1 MTANPN
7 TLNWYV
13 LYTSPRAEKQVRD
26 RITTHAIEV
35 WLPLHQAPRVWSD
48 RVKIVE
54 IPLFNS
60 YIFVKCKE
68 HELHDLLKIYGVSR
82 IVFYDGKPAVIRQRE
97 IDAIKDFL
105 EQAANHTIL
114 VGDEVKILSGSMKN
128 ISGKV
133 KKIKKKYLFIYLEQM
148 GVTAQVDLSEVIPL
162 KRFLK

>member
-1 MTANPN
+1 MTTKPK

-13 LYTSPRAEKQVRD
+13 LYTSPRAEKQVRE
-26 RITTHAIEV
+26 RIAAQEIEV

-54 IPLFNS
+54 VPLFNS
-60 YIFVKCKE
+60 YIFVRCRE
-68 HELHDLLKIYGVSR
+68 YQLRDLLKVYGVSR

-105 EQAANHTIL
+105 EQAVNHTIEI
-114 VGDEVKILSGSMKN
+114 GDEVRILAGSMKN

-133 KKIKKKYLFIYLEQM
+133 RKKKKKYLFIYLEQM
-148 GVTAQVDLSEVIPL
+148 GVTAQVDLTEVVAVKSLL
-162 KRFLK
+162 K